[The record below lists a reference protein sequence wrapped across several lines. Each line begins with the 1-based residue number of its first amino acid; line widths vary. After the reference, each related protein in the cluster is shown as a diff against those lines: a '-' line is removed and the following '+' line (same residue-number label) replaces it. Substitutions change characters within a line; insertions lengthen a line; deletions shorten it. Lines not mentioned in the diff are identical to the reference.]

1 MTQDQGKLRRRGEGF
16 WRRAMK
22 AHRHSGLTQV
32 EFCRRNELALSTF
45 QYWRRRLREVEPES
59 GTEPLE
65 VDDFLEVQV
74 RAPAADSGASGSFEL
89 IFPSGLQLKV
99 PSSVQGR
106 ALAEVLWALE
116 ATGAC

>member
-1 MTQDQGKLRRRGEGF
+1 
-16 WRRAMK
+16 MK

-45 QYWRRRLREVEPES
+45 QYWRRRLREAEPES

-65 VDDFLEVQV
+65 VGDFVEVEV
-74 RAPAADSGASGSFEL
+74 RPSSAVSGASDSFEL

-116 ATGAC
+116 ATGTC